1 MRQARDAYVAAHT
14 GWKYKEHIQLNSM
27 TCLDLG
33 HIPQLAVVAHERC
46 IGDAVGLDARSYH
59 VRQHLLRCCHVSCCT
74 ISIQQSGVAHH
85 PWVDAK
91 AGHLPHH
98 LSCSA
103 VDKPT
108 CEELPGRGGDEGR
121 AGQGRGGEGK
131 DKGT

>member
-1 MRQARDAYVAAHT
+1 
-14 GWKYKEHIQLNSM
+14 M

-33 HIPQLAVVAHERC
+33 DIPKLAVVAHEGGV
-46 IGDAVGLDARSYH
+46 GDAVGLHARSYH
-59 VRQHLLRCCHVSCCT
+59 VCQDLLRCWHVPCCT
-74 ISIQQSGVAHH
+74 ISIQQSGVAHD
-85 PWVDAK
+85 PWGNPK

-108 CEELPGRGGDEGR
+108 CEKLPGRGG
-121 AGQGRGGEGK
+121 AGRGGEGRGAGEGW